1 MSKAK
6 ISNRLKELFANIES
20 SDPEQSQRD
29 NVEIDNNDFA
39 PKQPAKNEDSG
50 HVSENTYVPAP
61 ESDDRMLSDDIGQRL
76 SQQVNSF
83 DALEEPG
90 FLKDETE
97 ESIRRLAYK
106 NWQTY
111 LDSTAKM
118 DLGYRY
124 DHNRVAR
131 LDPLVDIRGNIF
143 PIRVREEIIGELA
156 VESASKE
163 IEENDD
169 FLEVILERLSNH
181 LEGLRLAEQ
190 REEALS
196 ETEMLYTISARLS
209 TAQSLEEALN
219 SVSEPAR
226 QAGARESRLYI
237 VNLDDRGLVEGL
249 SLAATWQSER
259 GARSE
264 HSGMMNWLNDTP
276 GCWEWI
282 RDPNRPRLIED
293 IRTEQ
298 PLDEPARELLL
309 SIGARAVAILPMS
322 ISGRWVGVILHN
334 WDRSRTFTN
343 QEERLYASLSHQA
356 AVVVNN
362 RLLLEQTRKRAQELQ
377 IVAQVSTAAST
388 ILDPVELL
396 QSVVELTNTSF
407 SMYHTQV
414 YTFSEKENILE
425 VAASSAAS
433 SRQVKKTNEYV
444 KLSSNAPVAQAGRE
458 RQGVIVNDVLA
469 HPGFIFDAALPEVRS
484 EIALPMVIGDRLLG
498 VFNVQASSVNRF
510 SREDVRTFTTLASQV
525 SVALQNAE
533 LYAEQAA
540 TLDRLRELDHLKTA
554 FLANMSHELRTPLN
568 SILGF
573 ADVLLLG
580 LDGPLNE
587 TMTNDVHLIEKN
599 GKHLLS
605 LINAVLDMAKIEAGK
620 MSLNLEKFVL
630 RDLME
635 ETLDITSSLAR
646 EKNLILKFM
655 PGSQD
660 EVEIYADRVRLRQVF
675 INIISNG
682 VKFTEH
688 GGIFIQ
694 TTLYPEDKKLQ
705 ISFKDTG
712 IGIPKNMLD
721 NIFESFSQVD
731 TSMTRKVGGTGL
743 GLPISRR
750 LIEMHGGRMWA
761 ESVGVASEGSTFFVE
776 LPIKV

>member
-1 MSKAK
+1 
-6 ISNRLKELFANIES
+6 
-20 SDPEQSQRD
+20 
-29 NVEIDNNDFA
+29 
-39 PKQPAKNEDSG
+39 
-50 HVSENTYVPAP
+50 
-61 ESDDRMLSDDIGQRL
+61 
-76 SQQVNSF
+76 
-83 DALEEPG
+83 
-90 FLKDETE
+90 
-97 ESIRRLAYK
+97 
-106 NWQTY
+106 
-111 LDSTAKM
+111 
-118 DLGYRY
+118 
-124 DHNRVAR
+124 
-131 LDPLVDIRGNIF
+131 
-143 PIRVREEIIGELA
+143 
-156 VESASKE
+156 
-163 IEENDD
+163 
-169 FLEVILERLSNH
+169 
-181 LEGLRLAEQ
+181 
-190 REEALS
+190 
-196 ETEMLYTISARLS
+196 
-209 TAQSLEEALN
+209 
-219 SVSEPAR
+219 
-226 QAGARESRLYI
+226 
-237 VNLDDRGLVEGL
+237 
-249 SLAATWQSER
+249 
-259 GARSE
+259 
-264 HSGMMNWLNDTP
+264 
-276 GCWEWI
+276 
-282 RDPNRPRLIED
+282 
-293 IRTEQ
+293 
-298 PLDEPARELLL
+298 
-309 SIGARAVAILPMS
+309 VAILPMS

-433 SRQVKKTNEYV
+433 SKQVKKTNEYV

-469 HPGFIFDAALPEVRS
+469 HPDFIFDAALPEVRS

-605 LINAVLDMAKIEAGK
+605 LINDVLDMAKIEAGK